1 MLIYRVK
8 TYKVSEEN
16 LELFNEFFLQY
27 LFPNQIKHGSHLI
40 GRWVNS
46 SKNKVTAIWAYE
58 NYNHYEEIERKIR
71 QTKMHKEAKKRKQEL
86 PELFISSSQEFWE
99 MTGDY
104 KEKER
109 NSSETVDI

>member
-1 MLIYRVK
+1 MIYRVK
-8 TYKVSEEN
+8 TYKISEKN
-16 LELFNEFFLQY
+16 LELFNEFFIQY
-27 LFPNQIKHGSHLI
+27 LFPNQIKNGSSLI

-71 QTKMHKEAKKRKQEL
+71 QTKMHKEAKKRKKEL
-86 PELFISSSQEFWE
+86 PKLFISSSQEFWE